1 VLTLG
6 KNLYIKLATTNIKKG
21 KDINL
26 PYMIAITIIVAT
38 FYLVVAMLHNKGLKD
53 IPNSGALVRC
63 FQTANYIIGI
73 IAFIFMIYINS
84 FLIKKRLKEFGLYN
98 ILGLE
103 KKHII
108 YVMIIENFIIFGVAI
123 LCGLIL
129 GTVLGKLIFMIL
141 LKVCHTTNSS
151 TFLLSVEAYLQS
163 FKLFGIIF
171 IICSILNVITILR
184 NKTIDLLHS
193 DKYGEK
199 KMKGMLFFTIVGLIL
214 MAVAYY
220 VANTTKNYVQAI
232 QIFFPTVIMVIIAT
246 YLLFI
251 TGSIVLLNILKKNK
265 KFYYKANN
273 FISTSSLIYRMKQN
287 AVGLANICILSTMVI
302 VTAAGC
308 VSLYCGQETI
318 IKQMNPSDL
327 KIFQQAD
334 TISENMIREVA
345 NKHNISISNYME
357 FNSIHGA
364 FIVDGSSA
372 KKMNEIDFS
381 NTNLDNLYD
390 FVAMSADEYNRAFG
404 TDIHV
409 ESGHIVIASLNDLS
423 MFANGMDAAGKMY
436 QVDDILKDTPL
447 LDCKNSK
454 VDHTICIVFANDD
467 EAVAFTNWIYYNPH
481 DPGISIASSQFI
493 DYEGKNN
500 DRLLF
505 SQEIAA
511 MSSQKSLFQSID
523 TQRVEAYGTY
533 GGILFIGVFFII
545 IFITITILII
555 YFKQVTEGF
564 DDRERFVILQK
575 VGMDEKMVKQAINR
589 QIIIVFFLPLITALI
604 HLLAASNIIK
614 SMMTAFYLVDIAL
627 ILKCIVATSAVFAVV
642 YIVVFKV
649 TAKTYYRI
657 VKF

>member
-1 VLTLG
+1 MG

-26 PYMIAITIIVAT
+26 PYMIAITIIMVT
-38 FYLVVAMLHNKGLKD
+38 YYLVVALLYNKGLKD
-53 IPNSGALVRC
+53 IPNSGALVQC
-63 FQTANYIIGI
+63 FEMANIIIGI
-73 IAFIFMIYINS
+73 IVFIFMIYINS

-108 YVMIIENFIIFGVAI
+108 YVMIIENLIIFGFSI
-123 LCGLIL
+123 LSALIL
-129 GTVLGKLIFMIL
+129 GTVFGKLIFMIL
-141 LKVCHTTNSS
+141 LKVCHTS
-151 TFLLSVEAYLQS
+151 TGSRFLLSMKPYIQTLG
-163 FKLFGIIF
+163 LFGITF
-171 IICSILNVITILR
+171 VVCSVYNIIIIVR

-199 KMKGMLFFTIVGLIL
+199 KMKGMVFFTIIGIVL

-220 VANTTKNYVQAI
+220 MANTTTNYVQAI
-232 QIFFPTVIMVIIAT
+232 QIFFPAVFMVIIAT
-246 YLLFI
+246 YLLFV

-265 KFYYKANN
+265 KFYYKTNN
-273 FISTSSLIYRMKQN
+273 FISTSSLIFRMKQN

-318 IKQMNPSDL
+318 IKQMNPFDL
-327 KIFQQAD
+327 TVYRQED
-334 TISENMIREVA
+334 TISENVMQEA
-345 NKHNISISNYME
+345 ADKHNITISNYVE
-357 FNSIHGA
+357 YNSVHGGL
-364 FIVDGSSA
+364 IIDGSLV
-372 KKMNEIDFS
+372 KKIDESDFTS
-381 NTNLDNLYD
+381 LDIDKVYD
-390 FVAMSADEYNRAFG
+390 FVAMSADEYNRACG

-409 ESGHIVIASLNDLS
+409 ESGHMVMASLNDIS
-423 MFANGMDAAGKMY
+423 MLANGIDVEGNLY
-436 QVDDILKDTPL
+436 QVDNILKDSPL
-447 LDCKNSK
+447 LNCKNSK
-454 VDHTICIVFANDD
+454 VDHTIYIIFANAD
-467 EAVAFTNWIYYNPH
+467 EAMTFTNLIYYNQY
-481 DPGISIASSQFI
+481 DEANSITSTQFI
-493 DYEGKNN
+493 NYEGENN

-505 SQEIAA
+505 AQEIAA
-511 MSSQKSLFQSID
+511 MSQKSLFASLD
-523 TQRVEAYGTY
+523 TYRVDAYGTY

-564 DDRERFVILQK
+564 DDRERFIILQK

-589 QIIIVFFLPLITALI
+589 QIIIVFFLPLIMALT

-614 SMMTAFYLVDIAL
+614 SMMTAFYLVDL
-627 ILKCIVATSAVFAVV
+627 ELVLKCIVATSAIFAVIYIIV
-642 YIVVFKV
+642 YKV
-649 TAKTYYRI
+649 TAKTYYKI

>member
-1 VLTLG
+1 MG

-38 FYLVVAMLHNKGLKD
+38 FYLVVAMLYNKGLKD

-63 FQTANYIIGI
+63 FETANYIIGI

-108 YVMIIENFIIFGVAI
+108 YVMIIENLIIFGVAI

-129 GTVLGKLIFMIL
+129 GTVFGKLIFMVL

-151 TFLLSVEAYLQS
+151 TFLLSVEPFTQS

-171 IICSILNVITILR
+171 IVCSILNVITILR
-184 NKTIDLLHS
+184 NKTIDLLHG

-220 VANTTKNYVQAI
+220 IANTTSNYVQAI

-251 TGSIVLLNILKKNK
+251 SGSIVLLNILKKNK

-308 VSLYCGQETI
+308 FSLYCGQETI
-318 IKQMNPSDL
+318 IKQMNPFDL
-327 KIFQQAD
+327 TINKQAD
-334 TISENMIREVA
+334 TITEDIIRQTA
-345 NKHNISISNYME
+345 SKHNVTIDDYLE
-357 FNSIHGA
+357 FNSLDGG
-364 FIVDGSSA
+364 FIINGNAVEQIETNDISS
-372 KKMNEIDFS
+372 MNMES
-381 NTNLDNLYD
+381 LYD
-390 FVAMSADEYNRAFG
+390 FEAISAEEYNKVCN
-404 TDIHV
+404 TNIQLDSNHV
-409 ESGHIVIASLNDLS
+409 VLASRDDMS
-423 MFANGMDAAGKMY
+423 MFAQGMNVEGTMY
-436 QVDDILKDTPL
+436 QVDDILTDSPL
-447 LDCKNSK
+447 LTCKN
-454 VDHTICIVFANDD
+454 ANLDQAIYIIFSN
-467 EAVAFTNWIYYNPH
+467 EEEEVTFTNLAYQNAYDDANEITSTQYIN
-481 DPGISIASSQFI
+481 
-493 DYEGKNN
+493 YEGKDN

-505 SQEIAA
+505 AQEIAA
-511 MSSQKSLFQSID
+511 MSSQKSLFASMD
-523 TQRVEAYGTY
+523 TYRVEAYGTY
-533 GGILFIGVFFII
+533 GGILFIGIFFII

-614 SMMTAFYLVDIAL
+614 SMMTAFYMVDIAL
-627 ILKCIVATSAVFAVV
+627 ILKCIVATSAIFAAI

-649 TAKTYYRI
+649 TAKTYYKI

>member
-1 VLTLG
+1 MG
-6 KNLYIKLATTNIKKG
+6 KNLYVKLATTNIKKG

-38 FYLVVAMLHNKGLKD
+38 YYLVVAMLHNKGLND

-63 FQTANYIIGI
+63 FEMANSIICI

-108 YVMIIENFIIFGVAI
+108 YVMIIENLIIFGLAI
-123 LCGLIL
+123 LSGLIL
-129 GTVLGKLIFMIL
+129 GTVFGKLIFMIL

-151 TFLLSVEAYLQS
+151 RFLLSVEPYIQT
-163 FKLFGIIF
+163 FVLFGITF
-171 IICSILNVITILR
+171 IVCSIFNVITILR

-199 KMKGMLFFTIVGLIL
+199 KIKGMVFFTIVGIVL
-214 MAVAYY
+214 MVAAYY
-220 VANTTKNYVQAI
+220 IANTTKNYVQAI
-232 QIFFPTVIMVIIAT
+232 QIFFPTVIMVIVAT
-246 YLLFI
+246 YLLFM
-251 TGSIVLLNILKKNK
+251 TGSIVLLNLLKKNK
-265 KFYYKANN
+265 KFYYKTNN

-318 IKQMNPSDL
+318 IKQFNPFDL
-327 KIFQQAD
+327 TINKQAD
-334 TISENMIREVA
+334 TITEDIIRQTASKNNVT
-345 NKHNISISNYME
+345 IVDYLVFDSLD
-357 FNSIHGA
+357 GG
-364 FIVDGSSA
+364 FIVNGNATEKLNDKNITTTSLGD
-372 KKMNEIDFS
+372 M
-381 NTNLDNLYD
+381 YD
-390 FVAMSADEYNRAFG
+390 FVAISAEEYNKVCN
-404 TDIHV
+404 TNIQLDSNHV
-409 ESGHIVIASLNDLS
+409 VLASRNDMS
-423 MFANGMDAAGKMY
+423 MFTQEMNVEGTTY
-436 QVDDILKDTPL
+436 QVDDILTDSPL
-447 LDCKNSK
+447 LTCKNSNL
-454 VDHTICIVFANDD
+454 DQAIYIICANED
-467 EAVAFTNWIYYNPH
+467 EAVTFTNLAYDNPY
-481 DPGISIASSQFI
+481 DEANEITSTQYIN
-493 DYEGKNN
+493 YEGENN

-505 SQEIAA
+505 AQEVSD
-511 MSSQKSLFQSID
+511 MSSQKSLVASVD
-523 TQRVEAYGTY
+523 TYRVQAYGTY

-575 VGMDEKMVKQAINR
+575 VGMDTKMVKQAINR
-589 QIIIVFFLPLITALI
+589 QIIIVFFLPLIMALI

-614 SMMTAFYLVDIAL
+614 SMMTAFYMVDIAL
-627 ILKCIVATSAVFAVV
+627 ILKCIVATSAIFAVIYILV
-642 YIVVFKV
+642 YKV
-649 TAKTYYRI
+649 TAKTYFKI

>member
-1 VLTLG
+1 
-6 KNLYIKLATTNIKKG
+6 
-21 KDINL
+21 
-26 PYMIAITIIVAT
+26 
-38 FYLVVAMLHNKGLKD
+38 
-53 IPNSGALVRC
+53 
-63 FQTANYIIGI
+63 
-73 IAFIFMIYINS
+73 
-84 FLIKKRLKEFGLYN
+84 
-98 ILGLE
+98 
-103 KKHII
+103 
-108 YVMIIENFIIFGVAI
+108 
-123 LCGLIL
+123 
-129 GTVLGKLIFMIL
+129 
-141 LKVCHTTNSS
+141 
-151 TFLLSVEAYLQS
+151 
-163 FKLFGIIF
+163 
-171 IICSILNVITILR
+171 
-184 NKTIDLLHS
+184 
-193 DKYGEK
+193 
-199 KMKGMLFFTIVGLIL
+199 
-214 MAVAYY
+214 
-220 VANTTKNYVQAI
+220 
-232 QIFFPTVIMVIIAT
+232 
-246 YLLFI
+246 
-251 TGSIVLLNILKKNK
+251 
-265 KFYYKANN
+265 
-273 FISTSSLIYRMKQN
+273 MKQN